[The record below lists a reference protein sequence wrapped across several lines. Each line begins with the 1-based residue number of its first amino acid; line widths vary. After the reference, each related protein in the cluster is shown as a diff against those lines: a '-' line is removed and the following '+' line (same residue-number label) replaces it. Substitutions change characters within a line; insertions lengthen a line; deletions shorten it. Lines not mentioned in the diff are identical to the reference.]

1 MRNTLRS
8 LLIAGLAIPAAPC
21 SFAQAQVCCE
31 PAYRVQSRTIM
42 EEQLE
47 TRFRVVYRDEFE
59 EQEITSQRPVLRTR
73 VEKRPYTVTTPV
85 VETSTVEERYT
96 VLKPVTKREWEDR
109 SYQETTYVTET
120 AEREEAYTAYQ
131 PVTETQYQTQQ
142 YVVQRP
148 ITETQ
153 YQTQQYTTY
162 QPVTTMQTAVVD
174 QGQYVAQQYYQPGD
188 VRYGLRYQPSGL
200 TYDPTGMAA
209 YRRGGFG
216 WVPYSAPGQTYAQ
229 LQYQPNPVQVAV
241 PQTSYMPQ
249 VVQQQVP
256 VQVTRMES
264 QVVQQQIPYNVTKY
278 QAIEQRRRVPY
289 AVQKPITR
297 TVDNKVAV
305 DKVEWVEQ
313 EMVRPKTVQNTSYKV
328 ETKEKEVTVQFY
340 ETEEV
345 RTKVRVPRKVAE
357 YQPYHVKVLVPRT
370 VQMPTTLSYVDP
382 YAVPISQGR
391 NSWMPII
398 GEVVTRGPGV
408 PVAGVP
414 VEGASTSASSAPQ
427 QSVKKIETLDP
438 KKDPKNSEAESVTPP
453 APELDLSPSDGK
465 DSPKA

>member
-8 LLIAGLAIPAAPC
+8 LLLAGLAIPAAPWPL
-21 SFAQAQVCCE
+21 AQAQVCCE

-47 TRFRVVYRDEFE
+47 TRLRVVYRDEFE

-73 VEKRPYTVTTPV
+73 IEKRPYTVTTPIT
-85 VETSTVEERYT
+85 ETSTVEEKYT
-96 VLKPVTKREWEDR
+96 VMKPVTKREWEDR

-131 PVTETQYQTQQ
+131 PVTETQFQTQQ

-148 ITETQ
+148 VTETQ

-174 QGQYVAQQYYQPGD
+174 QGQYVAQQFYQPGD
-188 VRYGLRYQPSGL
+188 VRYGLRYQPGGL
-200 TYDPTGMAA
+200 TFDPTGMGA

-216 WVPYSAPGQTYAQ
+216 WVPYTAPGQTYAQ
-229 LQYQPNPVQVAV
+229 LQYQPNPVQVAI

-256 VQVTRMES
+256 VQVTRMEN
-264 QVVQQQIPYNVTKY
+264 QVVQQQVPYSVTKY
-278 QAIEQRRRVPY
+278 QAVEQRRRVPY
-289 AVQKPITR
+289 SVQKPITR
-297 TVDNKVAV
+297 TIDNKVAV

-313 EMVRPKTVQNTSYKV
+313 EMVRPKTVQRTSYKV
-328 ETKEKEVTVQFY
+328 ETKEKDVTIQFY

-345 RTKVRVPRKVAE
+345 KTTVRVPRRVAE
-357 YQPYHVKVLVPRT
+357 YQPYQIKVLVPRT
-370 VQMPTTLSYVDP
+370 VQMPTTLNYVDP
-382 YAVPISQGR
+382 YAVPLSQGR
-391 NSWMPII
+391 NSWMPVI
-398 GEVVTRGPGV
+398 GEIVTRGP
-408 PVAGVP
+408 AVP
-414 VEGASTSASSAPQ
+414 VESSSSSSAPQ
-427 QSVKKIETLDP
+427 QAVKKFEISDP
-438 KKDPKNSEAESVTPP
+438 KKTTEPEAVTPP
-453 APELDLSPSDGK
+453 AAELDLSPSDGK
-465 DSPKA
+465 DPSKA